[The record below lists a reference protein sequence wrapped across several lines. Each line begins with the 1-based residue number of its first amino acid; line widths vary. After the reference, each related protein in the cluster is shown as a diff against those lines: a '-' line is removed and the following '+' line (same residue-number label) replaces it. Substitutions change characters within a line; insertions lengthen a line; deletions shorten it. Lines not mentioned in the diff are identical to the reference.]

1 MILVYKEIMFH
12 NKLREHH
19 QGQQFDRKQVN
30 NKLFSVQRQSKINVA
45 GIKQK
50 GENTIINK
58 KKKTAKFIQNHKVAI
73 RSIN

>member
-30 NKLFSVQRQSKINVA
+30 NKLFSV
-45 GIKQK
+45 
-50 GENTIINK
+50 
-58 KKKTAKFIQNHKVAI
+58 
-73 RSIN
+73 